1 MVNGAL
7 ASLATRLGT
16 QPCAHHAKY
25 LSPTWL
31 HTNRPVDITVRQ
43 ILARVIKTTFQSFGR
58 PLANSSNFFSQR
70 DNEHQLYGLFSD
82 LNLNGEHRKQPLF
95 TPAPVAVV
103 SSEDIELND
112 ARSTERKLT
121 TKQLRKQREAEQAAK
136 TPKKPKTLASKAK
149 KQNRIKIR
157 FERRK
162 SQKDRLDAINRDPK
176 LVEKRIQALK
186 ELHACAQDLHNATE
200 NKVAL
205 KQALQNLT
213 EALASHTEKTSAELY
228 AELCQTNNQKSA
240 EVLIGNTNDTQS
252 SEESFRNFVDNLE
265 KPVLPSEPVSTS
277 RGKKTARVKEL
288 PVNIAQP
295 TFKLLAP
302 SREQKIRNA
311 HNWKRAKPLIID
323 LTKAIERSDISIA
336 KSYAA
341 ARVPIKNLADGLER
355 DFADV
360 ISEVIPSFTRDRI
373 AYFERPF
380 ITLKETNQI
389 SPSNTPIATNGG
401 LDQSIIFSLYDE
413 GVYMTDD
420 SWFGITPEPVA
431 VQVASDMAA
440 SIDPSKTTI
449 VDIFAGAGGNS
460 IAFAR
465 SGRWEKVISI
475 EKDPS
480 VIACAKN
487 NAAIYGVA
495 DKITWINDDCF
506 DFVSKDGNI
515 DFNTSTIFA
524 SPPWGGPGY
533 RGDEIFNLDTMQP
546 YSAKQIHEMC
556 KSTECALFLPR
567 TSDLRQIAKLA
578 PEGNKVEVVQYCMEG
593 ASKALVAYIP
603 ATQSS

>member
-1 MVNGAL
+1 M
-7 ASLATRLGT
+7 ASNP
-16 QPCAHHAKY
+16 Q
-25 LSPTWL
+25 
-31 HTNRPVDITVRQ
+31 
-43 ILARVIKTTFQSFGR
+43 TFQSFGR

-70 DNEHQLYGLFSD
+70 DTEHQLYGLFSD
-82 LNLNGEHRKQPLF
+82 LNLNGEHRKQQVSTLAPL
-95 TPAPVAVV
+95 VAV

-112 ARSTERKLT
+112 VRPTEKKLT

-136 TPKKPKTLASKAK
+136 TPKKPKNLASKAK

-176 LVEKRIQALK
+176 LVERRIQALK
-186 ELHACAQDLHNATE
+186 QLHACAQDLHNATE

-213 EALASHTEKTSAELY
+213 ESLASHTEKTSAELY

-240 EVLIGNTNDTQS
+240 EVLIGGAINDTKS
-252 SEESFRNFVDNLE
+252 PEESFKNFVDNLE
-265 KPVLPSEPVSTS
+265 KPVILSSEPVRASQTPNL
-277 RGKKTARVKEL
+277 RKKTARVKEV
-288 PVNIAQP
+288 PIKIAQP

-302 SREQKIRNA
+302 SRDQKIRNA
-311 HNWKRAKPLIID
+311 HNWKRARPLIID
-323 LTKAIERSDISIA
+323 LTKAIERSDTSIA
-336 KSYAA
+336 QSYAA
-341 ARVPIKNLADGLER
+341 ARVPIKNLAEGLER
-355 DFADV
+355 DFSDV
-360 ISEVIPSFTRDRI
+360 ISEDYVDEF
-373 AYFERPF
+373 
-380 ITLKETNQI
+380 
-389 SPSNTPIATNGG
+389 G
-401 LDQSIIFSLYDE
+401 LTDECHHYESLAEVPWDVQKYWHQRYSIFSLYDE

-420 SWFGITPEPVA
+420 AWFGITPEPVA
-431 VQVASDMAA
+431 IQVASDMAT

-465 SGRWEKVISI
+465 SGRWEKVIAI

-506 DFVSKDGNI
+506 DFVSKDANI
-515 DFNTSTIFA
+515 DFETSTIFA

-578 PEGNKVEVVQYCMEG
+578 PEGDKVEVVQYCMEG

-603 ATQSS
+603 ATLEQAN